1 MLVAI
6 FLFDSSM
13 YNIVSITFTVLILTE
28 LLNVAFEIHTW
39 HWMMIVSEVLT
50 LILYFVSMVI
60 LKSYFG
66 TCPGKSC
73 TYYPD
78 ISFIIT
84 WSFFGKV
91 TAITAVT
98 VLPIGI
104 GKFIKRKCDPPAYAK
119 LQ

>member
-6 FLFDSSM
+6 FTFDSSM

-66 TCPGKSC
+66 
-73 TYYPD
+73 
-78 ISFIIT
+78 ISLLSLVPNASQIYRLLLHGTFLE
-84 WSFFGKV
+84 K
-91 TAITAVT
+91 
-98 VLPIGI
+98 
-104 GKFIKRKCDPPAYAK
+104 
-119 LQ
+119 